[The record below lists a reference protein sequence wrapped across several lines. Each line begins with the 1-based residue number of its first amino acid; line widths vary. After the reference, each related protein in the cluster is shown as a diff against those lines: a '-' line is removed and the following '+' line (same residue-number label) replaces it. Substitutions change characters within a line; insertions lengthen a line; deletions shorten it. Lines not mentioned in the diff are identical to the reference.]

1 MKDVI
6 ICRCEEVSLGDI
18 EAAKENGLITSQEI
32 KMATR
37 LGMGMCQGRICRSLI
52 DNYMSDQI
60 PQGMSQPSSLT
71 VHVPVRPVS
80 LCQLAAREDNV

>member
-18 EAAKENGLITSQEI
+18 EDAKENGLKTSQEI

-52 DNYMSDQI
+52 DLYMSDQT
-60 PQGMSQPSSLT
+60 PQGLLQPSSLT

-80 LCQLAAREDNV
+80 LCQLAAKGDRA